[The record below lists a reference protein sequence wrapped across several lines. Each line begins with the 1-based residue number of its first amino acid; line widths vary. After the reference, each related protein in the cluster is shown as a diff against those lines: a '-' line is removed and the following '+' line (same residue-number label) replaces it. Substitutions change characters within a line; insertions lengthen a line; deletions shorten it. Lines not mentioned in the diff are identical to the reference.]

1 MSEVEQQLSSGGL
14 SKIQSSPLS
23 VDTKLDG
30 ESLDGSRRS
39 GYHGLSPLDA
49 LARKHRDLTRQLNLH
64 TYANSPISKSED
76 CLVLP
81 KDKVPGISMHRTGSP
96 LTPSE
101 SHSSMA
107 THGPSVYDEDH
118 YYVAKQLSSVF
129 GTPDNDEDDDFEYSE
144 KLYAESRLSSNS
156 EYNDAVANHFDDD
169 EYFKSL
175 HPPNAPYRQQID
187 FLKPNDLALPASSPQ
202 RETNPSAPSA
212 NRPPVLRSSTSPTIL
227 GSSSPPVRS
236 LESTLTVSHS
246 SEALNSPE
254 TSAEFYNISNISNSS
269 NVGDF
274 SAIIRDQQN
283 DAATTNQS
291 SSSLD
296 SPLGSQ
302 SRPAALH
309 GAIQFTRSAPKHQ
322 TVSIFRTQSPFLKRA
337 DKERANLNKT
347 MVSINKSINIY
358 QSFAENKSHN
368 VDLSN
373 SFRLL
378 PLSTRLEY
386 PILRHLEFSLQALTM
401 SAIQFVDENHV
412 DIPYTNLKTDLSPFQ
427 NNLFKYENLSKEDHL
442 HQAIRYHLSND
453 FNKGFLHSSFAARR
467 DDHTA
472 SFIYGLYLRHGLA
485 CSPKTHVSFLFLL
498 KTATFLLREL
508 SISLQEATVNSDS
521 TYTSEL
527 ESKRYTTD
535 RLLLALVLYELA
547 VCFMHGWGI
556 TRDRP
561 LGIHLIKLSGAWGDV
576 DAQFEAGIQF
586 SLGTV
591 ADKDSQMAANYFL
604 LAESQGLLPPQKC
617 KWIYK
622 PKYNL
627 PLNYNVP
634 AAKEVTLVINILE
647 NIEVNTVKLNGKTK
661 AKFRNFI
668 SAVRYL

>member
-1 MSEVEQQLSSGGL
+1 MSDVDNRLSSSI

-23 VDTKLDG
+23 VDTRLDSEG
-30 ESLDGSRRS
+30 LDGSRRS

-64 TYANSPISKSED
+64 NYANSPISKSED

-81 KDKVPGISMHRTGSP
+81 KDKPTRIHVHRTGSP

-101 SHSSMA
+101 SNSSTTM
-107 THGPSVYDEDH
+107 HGPSVYDEDH
-118 YYVAKQLSSVF
+118 YCVAQQLSSVF
-129 GTPDNDEDDDFEYSE
+129 GTPDIDDDDDFDYSE

-156 EYNDAVANHFDDD
+156 EEYSSVANHFDDD

-175 HPPNAPYRQQID
+175 EPPNAPYRHQLD
-187 FLKPNDLALPASSPQ
+187 FLKPNDLTLPSVPSQEELNPTSP
-202 RETNPSAPSA
+202 SG
-212 NRPPVLRSSTSPTIL
+212 NRPPVIRASTAPTSYGTTSSA
-227 GSSSPPVRS
+227 VRS
-236 LESTLTVSHS
+236 LEGTLTVSHS
-246 SEALNSPE
+246 SDALNVQQA
-254 TSAEFYNISNISNSS
+254 SAEFYNTNNMSNSS

-274 SAIIRDQQN
+274 SAIMKDQHK
-283 DAATTNQS
+283 DATTPNQS

-296 SPLGSQ
+296 SPLGGTSH
-302 SRPAALH
+302 PGKVHKTIHL
-309 GAIQFTRSAPKHQ
+309 TKSAPKHQ
-322 TVSIFRTQSPFLKRA
+322 TVSIFRTQSPFLKKA

-347 MVSINKSINIY
+347 MVSINKSVNIY
-358 QSFAENKSHN
+358 QIFAESNQSK
-368 VDLSN
+368 VDSSN

-378 PLSTRLEY
+378 PLSIRLQF
-386 PILRHLEFSLQALTM
+386 PILRHLEFSLQALTT
-401 SAIQFVDENHV
+401 SAIQYIDENHV
-412 DIPYTNLKTDLSPFQ
+412 DIPYTALKTDLSPFQ
-427 NNLFKYENLSKEDHL
+427 NNLFDYENLTKEDHL
-442 HQAIRYHLSND
+442 NQAIRFHLSND
-453 FNKGFLHSSFAARR
+453 FNRGFLHSSFAARH

-498 KTATFLLREL
+498 KTATFLLRDL
-508 SISLQEATVNSDS
+508 SISFQDATVSANKSNP
-521 TYTSEL
+521 SET
-527 ESKRYTTD
+527 ESKQYTRD

-576 DAQFEAGIQF
+576 DAQFEAGIQL

-604 LAESQGLLPPQKC
+604 SAESQGLSPPQKC

-622 PKYNL
+622 SKYNL

-634 AAKEVTLVINILE
+634 AAKEVTLVASILE
-647 NIEVNTVKLNGKTK
+647 NIEANAIKLNGKNK